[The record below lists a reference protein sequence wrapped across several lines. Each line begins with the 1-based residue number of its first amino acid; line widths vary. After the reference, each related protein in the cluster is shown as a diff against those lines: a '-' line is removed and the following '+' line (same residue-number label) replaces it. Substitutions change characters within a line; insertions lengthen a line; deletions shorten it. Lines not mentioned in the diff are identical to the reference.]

1 MLLYMFL
8 YIILF
13 HGNIRPT
20 RETLLPLTTPV
31 THTYTPTSAFVR
43 LKLVFC
49 VMLTQRITGW
59 TLPAKQ
65 QSLGTSL
72 ITEQGNCSV
81 IN

>member
-20 RETLLPLTTPV
+20 TETLLPLTTRV

-43 LKLVFC
+43 LKLNN
-49 VMLTQRITGW
+49 M

-65 QSLGTSL
+65 QCLGTSL